1 MVGSVRAVRHDHP
14 VGVGRASLA
23 TPLDLPDL
31 KIVPVSSLH
40 PHERFDASRAEPLV
54 TRLRT
59 DGVLKNPPVVL
70 PLGQRTESY
79 VVLDGANRTEA
90 FREMGT
96 PHVVV
101 QVVHAGDN
109 SVRLETWNHLLRCI
123 SLEALFGVLIASPE
137 LALVRSD
144 LDRATFNLSAGASL
158 AYLSLPGEQTFEIV
172 GETEPLRWRVE
183 NLQRIVD
190 AYKAH
195 CEIERISSVQVTGLH
210 KLYPDLAALVV
221 FPRFELE
228 DVVRAV
234 AQGVLLPAGL
244 TRFLVSP
251 RALRVNYPLD
261 QLASTRTVEQK
272 QEELDHWLRTI
283 VAARRVRFYGEAT
296 YLFDE

>member
-1 MVGSVRAVRHDHP
+1 MVASLREARHDHLI
-14 VGVGRASLA
+14 GVGRVSLA

-31 KIVPVSSLH
+31 KVVPVSSLH
-40 PHERFDASRAEPLV
+40 PHERFDASRAEPLAR
-54 TRLRT
+54 RLRA

-70 PLGQRTESY
+70 PLGQRAESY

-90 FREMGT
+90 FRAMGLL
-96 PHVVV
+96 HVLV
-101 QVVHAGDN
+101 QVVHPGDN

-123 SLEALFGVLIASPE
+123 GIEALLEVIVAFPE

-144 LDRATFNLSAGASL
+144 RDRATFNLSAGASL
-158 AYLSLPGEQTFEIV
+158 AYLSVPGERTFEIV

-183 NLQRIVD
+183 NLHRIVD
-190 AYKAH
+190 AYRTL
-195 CEIERISSVQVTGLH
+195 CEVERINAVHVTGLQA
-210 KLYPDLAALVV
+210 LYPDLAALVV

-234 AQGVLLPAGL
+234 TQGVLLPAGL

-261 QLASTRTVEQK
+261 RLASSRAVEAK

-283 VAARRVRFYGEAT
+283 VASRRVRFYGEAT

>member
-1 MVGSVRAVRHDHP
+1 MR
-14 VGVGRASLA
+14 
-23 TPLDLPDL
+23 
-31 KIVPVSSLH
+31 
-40 PHERFDASRAEPLV
+40 
-54 TRLRT
+54 RLRA
-59 DGVLKNPPVVL
+59 DGVLKNPPIVL

-90 FREMGT
+90 FRAMEL
-96 PHVVV
+96 PHVLV

-123 SLEALFGVLIASPE
+123 SLQALFEALTDFPE
-137 LALVRSD
+137 LALVPSD

-158 AYLSLPGEQTFEIV
+158 AYLSMPGDRTLEIV
-172 GETEPLRWRVE
+172 GETEPLRWRVQ
-183 NLQRIVD
+183 NLHRIVD
-190 AYKAH
+190 AYKAR
-195 CEIERISSVQVTGLH
+195 CEIERINAVRATGLQ

-221 FPRFELE
+221 FPRFDLE

-261 QLASTRTVEQK
+261 RLSSSRSAGEK
-272 QEELDHWLRTI
+272 QEELDHWMRTI
-283 VAARRVRFYGEAT
+283 VATRRVRYYGEAT

>member
-1 MVGSVRAVRHDHP
+1 MVASPIRSLRLQRRSAGWP
-14 VGVGRASLA
+14 SLA

-54 TRLRT
+54 TRLRA
-59 DGVLKNPPVVL
+59 DGVLKNPPIVL
-70 PLGQRTESY
+70 PLGKRAESY

-90 FREMGT
+90 FRAMSL
-96 PHVVV
+96 PHVLV
-101 QVVHAGDN
+101 QVVHPGDN
-109 SVRLETWNHLLRCI
+109 SVRLETWNHLLRCV
-123 SLEALFGVLIASPE
+123 SVSALVEALTAAPE
-137 LALVRSD
+137 LALIRSEM
-144 LDRATFNLSAGASL
+144 DRAVFNVSAGASL
-158 AYLSLPGEQTFEIV
+158 AYLSMPGEHTLEIV
-172 GETEPLRWRVE
+172 GETEPLRWRVA
-183 NLQRIVD
+183 NLHRIVD
-190 AYKAH
+190 AYRAQ
-195 CEIERISSVQVTGLH
+195 CEVDRISATRATGLQR
-210 KLYPDLAALVV
+210 LYPDLAALVV

-261 QLASTRTVEQK
+261 RLASGRSAPEK
-272 QEELDHWLRTI
+272 QDELEHWLHTI
-283 VAARRVRFYGEAT
+283 VASRRVRFYGEAT